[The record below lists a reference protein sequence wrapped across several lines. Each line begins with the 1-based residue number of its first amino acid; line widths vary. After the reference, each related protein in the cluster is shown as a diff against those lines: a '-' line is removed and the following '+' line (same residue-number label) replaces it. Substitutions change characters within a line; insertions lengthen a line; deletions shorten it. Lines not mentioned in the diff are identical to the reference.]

1 MADKPL
7 EIVVNMEKM
16 TISDLELLD
25 QSDQMSGKELI
36 EFLDRIVEGD
46 VRALPITALPQIV
59 DAIKAQS
66 EAVFSGN

>member
-1 MADKPL
+1 MTKKPL
-7 EIVVNMEKM
+7 EITVNMEKM
-16 TISDLELLD
+16 TIGDLELLD

>member
-16 TISDLELLD
+16 TIGDLELLD